1 MDEKVKQNLE
11 NLMRY
16 QSVDIE
22 LKKLNKVISGDEA
35 LIAMHKSKKAFND
48 AKETITQ
55 SEEQSAALVAL
66 YEELLK
72 YVADNET
79 LLAELEGA
87 MQSDDEQAIAERVKK
102 LESLRGKFGT
112 ADKKA
117 HELDEKAKTVVRARV
132 EAIKTGNAAK
142 QKYNDSKAKHG
153 ELVASKEGEVKK
165 LQAELEKMESV
176 LDKTFYSEYKKLSDD
191 NVFPP
196 VVPARGD
203 EKKAAYNC
211 GGCGIALSQQA
222 NTLLK
227 DEGWCRC
234 DNCRRIIVKK

>member
-1 MDEKVKQNLE
+1 MDEKVKLNLE

-16 QSVDIE
+16 QAVDIE
-22 LKKLNKVISGDEA
+22 LKKLNKLLNSDDA
-35 LIAMHKSKKAFND
+35 LVVMHKSKKAFSD
-48 AKETITQ
+48 AKETIAQ
-55 SEEQSAALVAL
+55 SEDQSGELVAL

-72 YVADNET
+72 YVSDNEA
-79 LLAELEGA
+79 LIAELEGA
-87 MQSDDEQAIAERVKK
+87 AQTDDEQELSERVKK
-102 LESLRGKFGT
+102 LESLKGKFGT

-117 HELDEKAKTVVRARV
+117 HELDEKSKKVVRARV

-165 LQAELEKMESV
+165 LQAELEEMEKV
-176 LDKTFYSEYKKLSDD
+176 LDKTFYAEYKKLSDD

-196 VVPARGD
+196 VVFARGD
-203 EKKAAYNC
+203 SKSAISC

-222 NTLLK
+222 NTHLK

-234 DNCRRIIVKK
+234 DNCRRVIVKK

>member
-1 MDEKVKQNLE
+1 MDEKVRQNLE
-11 NLMRY
+11 NLLRY

-22 LKKLNKVISGDEA
+22 LKKLNKLLNSDEA
-35 LIAMHKSKKAFND
+35 LLAMNRSKKAFND
-48 AKETITQ
+48 AKQTLTQ
-55 SEEQSAALVAL
+55 SEEQSASLVAL

-72 YVADNET
+72 YVADNEE

-87 MQSDDEQAIAERVKK
+87 VASDDEQDIAERVKK

-117 HELDEKAKTVVRARV
+117 HELDEKAKSVVRARV
-132 EAIKTGNAAK
+132 EAIKTGNVAK

-153 ELVASKEGEVKK
+153 ELVASKADEVKR
-165 LQAELEKMESV
+165 LQTELAKMESL
-176 LDKTFYSEYKKLSDD
+176 LDKTLFEEYKKLSDD
-191 NVFPP
+191 SVFPP
-196 VVPARGD
+196 VVPAHGD
-203 EKKAAYNC
+203 EKKGAYSC
-211 GGCGIALSQQA
+211 GGCGIGLSQQA
-222 NTLLK
+222 NTLIK